1 MSNRPLKKITKSL
14 LDFDSGIFDTA
25 IKISGVVI
33 NADQVKAG
41 DLFIALPGA
50 KTHGANFIN
59 KAIANGAVAVLSDK
73 KLAVSI
79 PSFTHDMPREVVG
92 LISAWFYELPFSKL
106 TAVGITGTNGKTT
119 TANLLKQ
126 FWDLSGHKAGL
137 IGTLGVEIGKESIAG
152 VRTTPEADQLQSMA
166 ALMVEQELTHLAME
180 VSSHAIDQGR
190 IEGTHYKVVA
200 FTNLTQDH
208 LDYHKSM
215 KNYFNVK
222 AKLFTAGYADSA
234 IINIDNEYG
243 IELSHQSKIPV
254 TTVSRFDITADWH
267 YLSAVSKK
275 YGFEVEI
282 ANKNNKKISAEFNLL
297 GEYNLDNLLIAV
309 ALASSTGLSDEQI
322 AFAIPRLQSVPGR
335 LEKVIAGQS
344 FAALVDYAHTPDA
357 VERVLE
363 TARSFTS
370 GKLIA
375 VLGCGGDRDSSKR
388 LFMGKALFAGSD
400 IAIFTSDNPRSEDA
414 DQILKAMTAGVEL
427 ADKGF
432 VLSDRKAAINFAVK
446 QAGKDDTVLV
456 LGKGHESGQDI
467 NGVVT
472 PFDDRL
478 ELADSIKQVNK

>member
-1 MSNRPLKKITKSL
+1 
-14 LDFDSGIFDTA
+14 
-25 IKISGVVI
+25 
-33 NADQVKAG
+33 
-41 DLFIALPGA
+41 
-50 KTHGANFIN
+50 
-59 KAIANGAVAVLSDK
+59 
-73 KLAVSI
+73 
-79 PSFTHDMPREVVG
+79 
-92 LISAWFYELPFSKL
+92 
-106 TAVGITGTNGKTT
+106 
-119 TANLLKQ
+119 
-126 FWDLSGHKAGL
+126 
-137 IGTLGVEIGKESIAG
+137 
-152 VRTTPEADQLQSMA
+152 
-166 ALMVEQELTHLAME
+166 ME

-335 LEKVIAGQS
+335 LEKVLAGQS

-363 TARSFTS
+363 TARSFTN